1 MSRPPK
7 TSEDPQSKPL
17 SDAEAQ
23 SLGRH
28 LFERSA
34 VFTRAAHALEAAA
47 NQLRQAHCR
56 DFAKAAAEA
65 QSASMVAM
73 HAALSAHQL
82 VGAYETA
89 AWLERE
95 RAKPSD
101 Q

>member
-1 MSRPPK
+1 
-7 TSEDPQSKPL
+7 
-17 SDAEAQ
+17 
-23 SLGRH
+23 

-47 NQLRQAHCR
+47 DQLRQAHGR

-89 AWLERE
+89 AWLESERE
-95 RAKPSD
+95 RAKPTD
-101 Q
+101 R